1 MFYIQD
7 KSIKNGFRYG
17 RGLHVML
24 IDIDNVNQAKFH
36 KWARHIFKK
45 RLGTYGISNF
55 SIGNGLRYA
64 RDLLVM
70 F

>member
-1 MFYIQD
+1 
-7 KSIKNGFRYG
+7 
-17 RGLHVML
+17 ML